1 MIKVPV
7 LTSDEL
13 RIPARFALLYELAY
27 NLWWTWDPVALDLWR
42 TVDPT
47 LWNQYHNPIDML
59 RALDPD
65 TWSALDESE
74 TFHDLYT
81 EATRRF
87 DEYLADQDTWWT
99 REHEGELPEGPIAYL
114 CAEYGIHASLPIYS
128 GGLGVLAGDH
138 AKAASDLGI
147 PFIGTGLLY
156 RRGYFSQEIDVTGDQ
171 QHMHPHLDIHQLPVR
186 PVAGPT
192 GGQLKVAVDFPG
204 RQISAAVWLLQV
216 GVIPLLLLDSDIPE
230 NDPADRPITHTLYV
244 RGREMRFCQ
253 EMILGIGS
261 VKALAAIGVE
271 PAVWHVNEG
280 HAALSILERLK
291 DAVAG
296 GSALEDAE
304 EQIRARTAFTLH
316 TPVPAGNE
324 VFDFSIIERYL
335 GYWPGLVGCDL
346 GYLAHLGATEEGT
359 GNNDRF
365 DMGAM
370 AIRMSSRVNGVSRRH
385 ADVVNKDWSHLLKAP
400 ALGVTNGIHTPGW
413 ISRDLDRLLTRH
425 IGVNWRYKLV
435 NDPSVF
441 EAIRDIDDSEI
452 WAAHVSQKRLLTRFA
467 RGRIR
472 VQHARHGASPLELRS
487 VETMFPSD
495 RLTIGFAR
503 RFAGYKRATL
513 MFHNKPWLQ
522 AILTNPDRPVQI
534 VFAGKAHPADQW
546 GSGLI
551 QQIHELG
558 NSPEFK
564 GHLYVLEDYN
574 LRMARFLVQGVD
586 VWLNNP
592 RPPEEA
598 SGTSGMKAALNGALN
613 VSTPDGWWIEGYNQ
627 SNGWTFGTEYG
638 NGDHAAQDN
647 EDAVALYH
655 TLQDQVVPTFFD
667 RDEAGVPHAWVAMM
681 KESIIS
687 VINDFSTARMVADYT
702 EKIYLPLAEQ
712 VTGSR

>member
-1 MIKVPV
+1 MIKIPV
-7 LTSDEL
+7 LGSDEL
-13 RIPARFALLYELAY
+13 RIPDRYALLYELAY
-27 NLWWTWDPVALDLWR
+27 NLWWTWDSVAYDLWR
-42 TVDPT
+42 SLDST
-47 LWNQYHNPIDML
+47 LWREYHNPIDML
-59 RALDPD
+59 RALDPE
-65 TWSALDESE
+65 TWELLDESE

-87 DEYLADQDTWWT
+87 EEYMNDEDTWWT
-99 REHEGELPEGPIAYL
+99 RGHAGELPEGPVAYL
-114 CAEYGIHASLPIYS
+114 CAEYGVHASLPIYS

-147 PFIGTGLLY
+147 PFVGTGLLY
-156 RRGYFSQEIDVTGDQ
+156 RRGYFSQEIDALGDQ

-192 GGQLKVAVDFPG
+192 GGQLRVPIDFPG
-204 RQISAAVWLLQV
+204 RTVHAAVWLLQV
-216 GVIPLLLLDSDIPE
+216 GVIPLLLLDTDIPD

-253 EMILGIGS
+253 EMVLGIGS
-261 VKALAAIGVE
+261 VKALKALGVE
-271 PAVWHVNEG
+271 PSVWHINEG

-291 DAVAG
+291 GAVNAG
-296 GSALEDAE
+296 ASLEEAE
-304 EQIRARTAFTLH
+304 AEIRANTAFTLH

-324 VFDFSIIERYL
+324 VFDFSLVELYL
-335 GYWPGLVGCDL
+335 GHWPGLVGSDL
-346 GYLAHLGATEEGT
+346 GYLAELGASHAGEGH
-359 GNNDRF
+359 RF

-370 AIRMSSRVNGVSRRH
+370 AIKMASTVNGVSQRH
-385 ADVVNKDWSHLLKAP
+385 AGVVKTSWHHLLRKP
-400 ALGVTNGIHTPGW
+400 AIGVTNGVHTPSW
-413 ISRDLDRLLTRH
+413 ISRDLDRLFTRH
-425 IGVNWRYKLV
+425 IGVNWQYKLI
-435 NDPSVF
+435 DEPEVF
-441 EAIRDIDDSEI
+441 EKIRDIDDAEL
-452 WAAHVSQKRLLTRFA
+452 WGAHLSQKRLLTRFA

-472 VQHARHGASPLELRS
+472 TQLARHGGSPNELRA
-487 VETMFPSD
+487 VESMFPSD

-513 MFHNKPWLQ
+513 MFHNRPWLQ

-534 VFAGKAHPADQW
+534 VFAGKAHPADEW
-546 GSGLI
+546 GSGLL
-551 QQIHELG
+551 QEIHQLT
-558 NSPEFK
+558 NAPEFK

-613 VSTPDGWWIEGYNQ
+613 VSTPDGWWIEGYNG
-627 SNGWTFGTEYG
+627 SNGWLFGSESG

-647 EDAVALYH
+647 EDAVAMYH
-655 TLQDQVVPTFFD
+655 TLQDQVIPTFFE
-667 RDEAGVPHAWVAMM
+667 RDAKGIPHAWVAMM

-687 VINDFSTARMVADYT
+687 VISAFSTERMVADYM
-702 EKIYLPLAEQ
+702 EQVYLPLGRE
-712 VTGSR
+712 

>member
-296 GSALEDAE
+296 GMALEDAE

-324 VFDFSIIERYL
+324 VFDFSVIERYL

-613 VSTPDGWWIEGYNQ
+613 VSTPDGWWIEGYNH

>member
-346 GYLAHLGATEEGT
+346 GYLAHLGATEEGA

>member
-99 REHEGELPEGPIAYL
+99 REHDGELPEGPIAYL

>member
-296 GSALEDAE
+296 GMALEDAE

-324 VFDFSIIERYL
+324 VFDFSVIERYL

>member
-1 MIKVPV
+1 MNIPV
-7 LTSDEL
+7 ITSNDL
-13 RIPARFALLYELAY
+13 RIPERYSLLYELAY
-27 NLWWTWDPVALDLWR
+27 NLWWTWDTVAQDLWR
-42 TVDPT
+42 AVDSD
-47 LWNQYHNPIDML
+47 LWNEYHNPIDML
-59 RALDPD
+59 RALDAGK
-65 TWSALDESE
+65 WEALDESE

-87 DEYLADQDTWWT
+87 EQYVADDDTWWN
-99 REHEGELPEGPIAYL
+99 RNHRDELAAGPIAYL

-147 PFIGTGLLY
+147 PFVGTGLMY
-156 RRGYFSQEIDVTGDQ
+156 RRGYFRQEIDATGDQ
-171 QHMHPHLDIHQLPVR
+171 QHMHPHLDLHQLAVR
-186 PVAGPT
+186 PVAGPS
-192 GGQLKVAVDFPG
+192 GGQLKVSVDFPG
-204 RQISAAVWLLQV
+204 RQIHAAVWLIQV
-216 GVIPLLLLDSDIPE
+216 GVIPLLMLDTDVPE

-261 VKALAAIGVE
+261 VKALAALGIE

-280 HAALSILERLK
+280 HAALSLLERLER
-291 DAVAG
+291 AVAG
-296 GSALEDAE
+296 GTSLEEAEALV
-304 EQIRARTAFTLH
+304 RSNTAFTLH

-324 VFDFSIIERYL
+324 VFDFSLAELYL
-335 GYWPGLVGCDL
+335 GHWPGLVGCDL
-346 GYLAHLGATEEGT
+346 SYLAALGATEDGRA
-359 GNNDRF
+359 GSF
-365 DMGAM
+365 DLGAM
-370 AIRMSSRVNGVSRRH
+370 AIRMSSSVNGVSQRH
-385 ADVVNKDWSHLLKAP
+385 AGVVNQDWAHLLRGP
-400 ALGVTNGIHTPGW
+400 ALGITNGMHTPGW
-413 ISRDLDRLLTRH
+413 ISRDLDRLLSRH
-425 IGVNWRYKLV
+425 IGVDWQHQLV
-435 NDPSVF
+435 GDPTVF
-441 EAIRDIDDSEI
+441 DAIRDIDDSEI
-452 WAAHVSQKRLLTRFA
+452 WAAHLSQKRLLSRFA

-472 VQHARHGASPLELRS
+472 GQLARHGASPNELRS

-503 RFAGYKRATL
+503 RFAGYKRAAL

-534 VFAGKAHPADQW
+534 VFAGKAHPADKW

-551 QQIHELG
+551 QEIHEFAD
-558 NSPEFK
+558 SPEFK
-564 GHLYVLEDYN
+564 GHIYVLEDYN

-613 VSTPDGWWIEGYNQ
+613 VSTPDGWWIEGYNG
-627 SNGWTFGTEYG
+627 SNGWVFGNEEG
-638 NGDHAAQDN
+638 NGDHAAADN

-655 TLQDQVVPTFFD
+655 TLQDQVAPTFFD
-667 RDEAGVPHAWVAMM
+667 RGPDGVPHAWVAMM

-687 VINDFSTARMVADYT
+687 VISEFSTARMVSDYA
-702 EKIYLPLAEQ
+702 EKAYLPL
-712 VTGSR
+712 VGR

>member
-1 MIKVPV
+1 MIKIPI
-7 LTSDEL
+7 LTSNEL
-13 RIPARFALLYELAY
+13 RIPERYSLLYELAY
-27 NLWWTWDPVALDLWR
+27 NLWWTWDPVAHDLWR
-42 TVDPT
+42 SVNPD

-59 RALDPD
+59 RAFEPN
-65 TWSALDESE
+65 TWAALDESE
-74 TFHDLYT
+74 AFHDLYT

-87 DEYLADQDTWWT
+87 EEYLTDNDTWWT
-99 REHEGELPEGPIAYL
+99 RQHENDLPGGPIAYL

-138 AKAASDLGI
+138 TKAASDLGI
-147 PFIGTGLLY
+147 PFVGTGLLY
-156 RRGYFSQEIDVTGDQ
+156 RRGYFRQEIDVTGDQ
-171 QHMHPHLDIHQLPVR
+171 QHTHPHLDIHQLPVR

-204 RQISAAVWLLQV
+204 RQVLAAVWLLQV
-216 GVIPLLLLDSDIPE
+216 GVVPLLMLDTDIPE

-261 VKALAAIGVE
+261 VKALEAVGIQ
-271 PAVWHVNEG
+271 PSVWHVNEG

-291 DAVAG
+291 DEVAS
-296 GSALEDAE
+296 GSTLQDAE
-304 EQIRARTAFTLH
+304 EQIRANTAFTLH

-324 VFDFSIIERYL
+324 VFDFALVERYL

-346 GYLAHLGATEEGT
+346 TYLADIGATH
-359 GNNDRF
+359 DASDQRF

-370 AIRMSSRVNGVSRRH
+370 AIRMAARVNGVSQRH
-385 ADVVNKDWSHLLKAP
+385 AEVVNQDWSHLLTRP
-400 ALGVTNGIHTPGW
+400 AIGVTNGMHTPGW
-413 ISRDLDRLLTRH
+413 ISRDLDRLFTRH
-425 IGVNWRYKLV
+425 IGVNWRHELV
-435 NDPSVF
+435 DNPSAF
-441 EAIRDIDDSEI
+441 DAIRDIDDAEV
-452 WAAHVSQKRLLTRFA
+452 WAAHLSQKRLLTRFA

-472 VQHARHGASPLELRS
+472 GQHARHGASPNELRS

-534 VFAGKAHPADQW
+534 VFAGKAHPADKW
-546 GSGLI
+546 GSGLL
-551 QQIHELG
+551 QEIHELS

-574 LRMARFLVQGVD
+574 LRMGRFLVQGVD

-613 VSTPDGWWIEGYNQ
+613 VSTPDGWWIEGYNE
-627 SNGWTFGTEYG
+627 SNGWVFGSEHG

-647 EDAVALYH
+647 EDAVAMYH
-655 TLQDQVVPTFFD
+655 TLQDQVIPTFFD
-667 RDEAGVPHAWVAMM
+667 RDDDGVPHAWVAMM

-687 VINDFSTARMVADYT
+687 VIGQFSTARMVSDYA
-702 EKIYLPLAEQ
+702 EQVYLPL
-712 VTGSR
+712 VK

>member
-99 REHEGELPEGPIAYL
+99 REHDGELPEGPIAYL

-296 GSALEDAE
+296 GMALEDAE

-324 VFDFSIIERYL
+324 VFDFSVIERYL

>member
-1 MIKVPV
+1 MIKIPV

-13 RIPARFALLYELAY
+13 RIPERYSLLYELAY
-27 NLWWTWDPVALDLWR
+27 NLWWTWDPVGQDLWR
-42 TVDPT
+42 TVAPG
-47 LWNQYHNPIDML
+47 LWTEYHNPIDLL

-65 TWSALDESE
+65 TWVALDESE

-87 DEYLADQDTWWT
+87 EEYMNDTDTWWT
-99 REHEGELPEGPIAYL
+99 REHGKALPSGPIAYL
-114 CAEYGIHASLPIYS
+114 CAEYGIHQALPIYS

-138 AKAASDLGI
+138 TKAASDLGL
-147 PFIGTGLLY
+147 PFVGTGLLY
-156 RRGYFSQEIDVTGDQ
+156 RRGYFRQEIDATGDQ
-171 QHMHPHLDIHQLPVR
+171 QHMHPHLDVRQLPVR
-186 PVAGPT
+186 QVAGPT

-204 RQISAAVWLLQV
+204 RKVQAVVWLLQV
-216 GVIPLLLLDSDIPE
+216 GVVPILLLDTDIPE

-253 EMILGIGS
+253 EMLLGIGS
-261 VKALAAIGVE
+261 VKALTSLGIE
-271 PAVWHVNEG
+271 PSVWHVNEG
-280 HAALSILERLK
+280 HAAMSILERLK
-291 DAVAG
+291 DTVAEG
-296 GSALEDAE
+296 HSLAEAE
-304 EQIRARTAFTLH
+304 ELVRSNTAFTLH

-324 VFDFSIIERYL
+324 VFDFSLVERYF

-346 GYLAHLGATEEGT
+346 GYLARLGASHDAEDG
-359 GNNDRF
+359 RF
-365 DMGAM
+365 DLGAM
-370 AIRMSSRVNGVSRRH
+370 AIKMASTVNGVSQRH
-385 ADVVNKDWSHLLKAP
+385 AGIVNDGWGHLLRSP
-400 ALGVTNGIHTPGW
+400 AIGVTNGVHTPGW

-425 IGVNWRYKLV
+425 ISVNWRHKLV
-435 NDPSVF
+435 DDPGAF
-441 EAIRDIDDSEI
+441 DAIRKIDDAEL
-452 WAAHVSQKRLLTRFA
+452 WAAHLSQKRLLTRFA

-472 VQHARHGASPLELRS
+472 GQFARHGASPNELRS

-503 RFAGYKRATL
+503 RFAGYKRSTL

-546 GSGLI
+546 GSGLL
-551 QQIHELG
+551 QEVHELA

-564 GHLYVLEDYN
+564 GHLYVLEDYS
-574 LRMARFLVQGVD
+574 LRMAQFLVQGVD

-613 VSTPDGWWIEGYNQ
+613 VSTPDGWWIEGHNG
-627 SNGWTFGTEYG
+627 SNGWVFGSEHG
-638 NGDHAAQDN
+638 NGDHAAQDG

-655 TLQDQVVPTFFD
+655 TLQDQVIPAFFD
-667 RDEAGVPHAWVAMM
+667 RDDKGVPHAWVAMM

-687 VINDFSTARMVADYT
+687 VVNDFSTARMVSEYA
-702 EKIYLPLAEQ
+702 EKVYLPLA
-712 VTGSR
+712 GR